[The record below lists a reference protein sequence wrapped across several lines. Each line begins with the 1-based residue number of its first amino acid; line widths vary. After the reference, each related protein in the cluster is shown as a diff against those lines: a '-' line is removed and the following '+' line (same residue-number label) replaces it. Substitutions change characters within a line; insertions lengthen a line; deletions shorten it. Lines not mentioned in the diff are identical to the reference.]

1 MLFETINLTPRIGTE
16 IKTDLKTLLSG
27 EVSQKIKDLLVQR
40 GVVVARDVPMTD
52 EQQRIFAQSLGTVRL
67 GTVKAEGERGLMKVT
82 HDKKEN
88 AVYAEFFTG
97 TFFWHFDGPYEEV
110 PPFASV
116 LTPRVLS
123 PSGGQTEFANTYAAY
138 EDLPDAEK
146 SYYDTLQVVH
156 TMQAA
161 MWHSYE
167 DVTEEQ
173 FALWRSYPV
182 RTQPLVWRHRS
193 GRKSLVLATSAS
205 RILGLHLAESLDLL
219 QRLMAWA
226 TQPGYVYRHQW
237 RMNDLLIWDNTGVMH
252 RATPYDVGSGRRL
265 HRFTLDGEEP
275 ITATAREPAATAREP
290 AATPQELRRR

>member
-1 MLFETINLTPRIGTE
+1 MAFEAVNLTPRIGTE

-27 EVSQKIKDLLVQR
+27 EVSQKIRDLLVQR
-40 GVVVARDVPMTD
+40 GVIVARGVPMND
-52 EQQRIFAQSLGTVRL
+52 EEQRTFAQTLGTVRL
-67 GTVKAEGERGLMKVT
+67 GSVKTEGERGLMKVT

-88 AVYAEFFTG
+88 AVYAEFFAG
-97 TFFWHFDGPYEEV
+97 TFFWHFDGPYEAV

-123 PSGGQTEFANTYAAY
+123 RSGGQTEFANTYAAY
-138 EDLPDAEK
+138 EDLPQAEK
-146 SYYDTLQVVH
+146 EYYDTLQVVH
-156 TMQAA
+156 TMQNA
-161 MWHSYE
+161 MFHSYE

-173 FALWRSYPV
+173 FKLWRSYPA

-219 QRLMAWA
+219 QRLMAWVTKA
-226 TQPGYVYRHQW
+226 EYVYRHQW
-237 RMNDLLIWDNTGVMH
+237 RMNDLLIWDNTGTMH
-252 RATPYDVGSGRRL
+252 RATPYDVTSGRRL

-275 ITATAREPAATAREP
+275 VTAAA
-290 AATPQELRRR
+290 